1 MSNIS
6 SVSSLAGG
14 LAKHLA
20 NQFSGAGGSAN
31 SAKDVH
37 LVIKDYKKSG
47 ELDKISAVSAGASA
61 ASAALS
67 FSPLAKSA
75 VAASALSSAL
85 SVYND
90 VKRDG
95 VASDRSLVSALG
107 SLASAAALVASGPAA
122 AALFVAAAIGLGIY
136 ALSLDGDDRQVAQAV
151 SDLFDAIAG
160 LQKKYSNEVSP
171 NDWDKMVSSR
181 PLWTWED
188 IQRGYIDGGKSC
200 LPILITELQKDF
212 KDSEQNASPLILDLD
227 GDGVETLGKDA
238 GIHFDHDG
246 NGFAELSGWV
256 GKDDGLLVLDRNG
269 NGEIDDGSE
278 LFGNNTD
285 LADGGKATNGFLALA
300 DLDSNGDGWIDASD
314 EAFSQLRVWKDS
326 NSNGKVDEGELLTL
340 EDAGVG
346 KLSTG
351 FSNQNKVDEHGNK
364 ILQQGGYVDLNGDT
378 QAMDDVWFTFDSA
391 NTQDRN
397 KVDLG
402 SDFLSL
408 PNVAGFGNVSDLN
421 QSIAKDSTGI
431 IKELLGEYIEEK
443 NFSKKSEIL
452 DSLIYAWTGVQ
463 DIDPNDRGA
472 TNNKLGDAR
481 KIAALERF
489 LGEKYVNKWQAGGLG
504 PNAAGLLVQAYSKL
518 KDYVATQLL
527 AQSSFKHLYDR
538 VSLSFDEASGQ
549 FKLDVSLLI
558 DELITEYQ
566 TRGESGAGFIGEFA
580 NNIKALKTDAG
591 VQALEEIRRAGRSL
605 GGTLGVVL
613 ASLGASLVVGGA
625 NNGRLSG
632 TDTDDLLLGV
642 ADNERLS
649 GGSGNDTL
657 IGGAGNDH
665 LEGGSGSDVYY
676 FERGWGQDTVF
687 NYDRSTDK
695 VDAIEF
701 GSDITT
707 DDILVGR
714 WGTELI
720 LSLKGNDDR
729 ITLSSYLSNDGNNF
743 YRLEEIRFADGT
755 IWDVERIKAMLLQG
769 GEGNDTLTGYASD
782 DRLSGGAGNDRVTA
796 GAGNDWLEG
805 GIGNDTLYGDAGNDT
820 LVGGVGNDYLHGGD
834 GSDVYRFERGWGQ
847 DRIDNYDRGAGKV
860 DAIEFGSDITTD
872 DILVGRWGTDL
883 ILSLKGSDD
892 RITLTNY
899 LTNDGNNS
907 YRLEEIRFAD
917 GTIWDVERIKAMLLQ
932 GGEGN
937 DTLTGYAS
945 DDHLSGGAGN
955 DWLSAG
961 AGNDWL
967 EGGIGNDSLYGDAGN
982 DTLVGG
988 AGNDYL
994 HGGDGNDVYRFERG
1008 WGQDRI
1014 DNYDRGTDKVDAIEF
1029 GSDIT
1034 TGDILVGRWGTDLI
1048 LSLKGSDDR
1057 ITLTNY
1063 LANDGNN
1070 LYRLEEIRFA
1080 DGTIWDIEQVKTLL
1094 LQGGEGNDSLTGYA
1108 SDDRLSGGAGNDSLY
1123 GGVGND
1129 TLVGGVGN
1137 DYLHGGDGSDV
1148 YRFERGWGQDR
1159 IDNYDRSTG
1168 KTDAIEFGSDIFT
1181 DDIQLWRN
1189 GNDLLLS
1196 LKGTD
1201 DRITLSNYLS
1211 NDGGSS
1217 YRLEEIRFADGSV
1230 WDVEQVKALLLQGG
1244 EGNDAL
1250 IGYASDDRLSG
1261 GAGNDWLYGEA
1272 GHDWLEGGIGN
1283 DRLYGGVG
1291 NDTLIGGAGSD
1302 YLIGGE
1308 GSDVYR
1314 FERGWGQDHI
1324 ENYDRSTGKTDAIEF
1339 GSDISADDIQLSRW
1353 GSNLILSLKGTD
1365 DQITLSSYLFN
1376 DGNNLYRLEEIRF
1389 ADGTIW
1395 DVERVKAML
1404 LQGDEGNDTLTGY
1417 ASDDHLSGG
1426 AGNDRLTAGA
1436 GNDWLDGGI
1445 GNDTLYGD
1453 AGNDTLMGG
1462 AGNDYLHGGDGS
1474 DVYRFER
1481 GWGQDRIDNYDRSAD
1496 KVDAIEFGNDI
1507 STDDILM
1514 GRWGSDLILSLK
1526 GSDDRITLT
1535 NYLTNDGNNSYRL
1548 EEIRFADGTIW
1559 DVKRIRAMLLQGGEG
1574 NDTLTGYATDDH
1586 LSGGAGNDRLSAGAG
1601 NDWLEGGIGNDTL
1614 YGDAGNDTLVGGVGN
1629 DYLHGG
1635 DGSDVYRF
1643 ERGWGQDRI
1652 ENYDRNTGK
1661 TDAIEFGSDISAN
1674 DIQLSR
1680 NGNDLVL
1687 SLKGSDDRITISNY
1701 LYNDGNSDFRLEE
1714 IRFADGA
1721 VWDVDRVKA
1730 LLLQGGEGNDTLT
1743 GYASDDRLSGG
1754 AGNDWLYG
1762 EAGNDWLEGGVGND
1776 TLYGRAGDDTLIG
1789 GAGNDYLEGGDGSD
1803 VYRFERG
1810 WGQDRIYNYD
1820 RSADKV
1826 DAIEFGSDISADDI
1840 QLSRWGFDLILSLK
1854 GSDDR
1859 ITISNYLYNDG
1870 NSDFRLEEIR
1880 FADGVVWNVDR
1891 VKALLLQGGEGNDT
1905 LTGYANDD
1913 RLSGGAGNDR
1923 LSAGAGNDWLEGG
1936 IGNDSLYGDAGNDTL
1951 VGGAGNDYLHGGDGS
1966 DVYRFERGWGQDTV
1980 SNYDRSADKV
1990 DAIEFGADITA
2001 DDIQLSRQGNE
2012 LILSLK
2018 GSDDRITLSNYLS
2031 NDGNNQ
2037 YCLEEI
2043 RFADG
2048 TIWDVERVK
2057 SLLLQGGEGNDIL
2070 TGYASD
2076 DCLSGGAG
2084 NDRLDGG
2091 IGNDWI
2097 GGGTGNDTLFGNA
2110 GNDTL
2115 VGGAGNDYLHGG
2127 DGSDVYRFE
2136 RGWGQDRIENYDRN
2150 SGKTDAIEFGSDIS
2164 ANDIQ
2169 LSRWG
2174 SDLILSLKG
2183 TDDRITLSNYLANDG
2198 KSDYRLEEIRFADGT
2213 IWDVEQVKSLL
2224 QGKSIGGR
2232 STNGG
2237 ERSNSL
2243 LAEGP
2248 AVQGVSLS
2256 LMSDATASL
2265 EGKTQHLI
2273 DNMAA
2278 FGVPSPA
2285 GSGAVFEQR
2294 HGLELVLA
2302 AGN

>member
-1 MSNIS
+1 MSKFSSIADLASGVAGHISNQTNGSVAVANASKDVREMMEEENIS
-6 SVSSLAGG
+6 SSDILA
-14 LAKHLA
+14 A
-20 NQFSGAGGSAN
+20 SA
-31 SAKDVH
+31 S
-37 LVIKDYKKSG
+37 
-47 ELDKISAVSAGASA
+47 ASA
-61 ASAALS
+61 AALA
-67 FSPLAKSA
+67 FAPLSNVA
-75 VAASALSSAL
+75 VPASALSSAL
-85 SVYND
+85 AILND
-90 VKRDG
+90 IKKKG
-95 VASDRSLVSALG
+95 SASDRSLLSALA
-107 SLASAAALVASGPAA
+107 SLAGAAGLIASGPAA
-122 AALFVAAAIGLGIY
+122 AVLFAAAGIGLGLY
-136 ALSLDGDDRQVAQAV
+136 ALSTDSKNREIAQAV
-151 SDLFDAIAG
+151 SDLFDAIG
-160 LQKKYSNEVSP
+160 SLKERYKDEVSP
-171 NDWDKMVSSR
+171 DKWGGMVGSP
-181 PLWTWED
+181 PLWTWNEL
-188 IQRGYIDGGKSC
+188 QQGYIDGGQSC
-200 LPILITELQKDF
+200 LPLLIPELQKDF

-300 DLDSNGDGWIDASD
+300 DLDSNGDGWIDAGD

-351 FSNQNKVDEHGNK
+351 FSSQNKVDEHGNK

-402 SDFLSL
+402 SEFSPL

-421 QSIAKDSTGI
+421 QSIAKDSTGR
-431 IKELLGEYIEEK
+431 IKQLLGEYVEEK
-443 NFSKKSEIL
+443 SFSKKSEIL
-452 DSLIYAWTGVQ
+452 DSLIYAWAGVQ

-472 TNNKLGDAR
+472 ANNKLGDAR

-504 PNAAGLLVQAYSKL
+504 PNAAGLLAKAYSKL

-538 VSLSFDEASGQ
+538 VSLSFDEARGQ
-549 FKLDVSLLI
+549 FKLDVSLLV

-605 GGTLGVVL
+605 GGTLGIML
-613 ASLGASLVVGGA
+613 ASLGARLVVGGT

-729 ITLSSYLSNDGNNF
+729 ITLSSYLSNDGKNF

-805 GIGNDTLYGDAGNDT
+805 GIGNDSLYGDAGNDT

-847 DRIDNYDRGAGKV
+847 DRIDNYDRSTDKV
-860 DAIEFGSDITTD
+860 DAIEFGNDISTD
-872 DILVGRWGTDL
+872 DILVGRWGSDL

-892 RITLTNY
+892 RITLSNY

-937 DTLTGYAS
+937 DTLIGYAS
-945 DDHLSGGAGN
+945 DDRLSGGAGN
-955 DWLSAG
+955 DWFSAG

-994 HGGDGNDVYRFERG
+994 HGGEGCDVYRFERG

-1029 GSDIT
+1029 GSDI
-1034 TGDILVGRWGTDLI
+1034 
-1048 LSLKGSDDR
+1048 
-1057 ITLTNY
+1057 
-1063 LANDGNN
+1063 
-1070 LYRLEEIRFA
+1070 
-1080 DGTIWDIEQVKTLL
+1080 
-1094 LQGGEGNDSLTGYA
+1094 
-1108 SDDRLSGGAGNDSLY
+1108 
-1123 GGVGND
+1123 
-1129 TLVGGVGN
+1129 
-1137 DYLHGGDGSDV
+1137 
-1148 YRFERGWGQDR
+1148 
-1159 IDNYDRSTG
+1159 
-1168 KTDAIEFGSDIFT
+1168 
-1181 DDIQLWRN
+1181 
-1189 GNDLLLS
+1189 
-1196 LKGTD
+1196 
-1201 DRITLSNYLS
+1201 
-1211 NDGGSS
+1211 
-1217 YRLEEIRFADGSV
+1217 
-1230 WDVEQVKALLLQGG
+1230 
-1244 EGNDAL
+1244 
-1250 IGYASDDRLSG
+1250 
-1261 GAGNDWLYGEA
+1261 
-1272 GHDWLEGGIGN
+1272 
-1283 DRLYGGVG
+1283 
-1291 NDTLIGGAGSD
+1291 
-1302 YLIGGE
+1302 
-1308 GSDVYR
+1308 
-1314 FERGWGQDHI
+1314 
-1324 ENYDRSTGKTDAIEF
+1324 
-1339 GSDISADDIQLSRW
+1339 SADDIQLSRW
-1353 GSNLILSLKGTD
+1353 GSDLILSLKGTD
-1365 DQITLSSYLFN
+1365 DRITLSSYLFN
-1376 DGNNLYRLEEIRF
+1376 DGNNLHRLEEIRF

-1395 DVERVKAML
+1395 DVERVK
-1404 LQGDEGNDTLTGY
+1404 
-1417 ASDDHLSGG
+1417 
-1426 AGNDRLTAGA
+1426 
-1436 GNDWLDGGI
+1436 
-1445 GNDTLYGD
+1445 
-1453 AGNDTLMGG
+1453 
-1462 AGNDYLHGGDGS
+1462 
-1474 DVYRFER
+1474 
-1481 GWGQDRIDNYDRSAD
+1481 
-1496 KVDAIEFGNDI
+1496 
-1507 STDDILM
+1507 
-1514 GRWGSDLILSLK
+1514 
-1526 GSDDRITLT
+1526 
-1535 NYLTNDGNNSYRL
+1535 
-1548 EEIRFADGTIW
+1548 
-1559 DVKRIRAMLLQGGEG
+1559 AMLLQGGEG

-1614 YGDAGNDTLVGGVGN
+1614 YGDAGNDTLVGDVGN

-1652 ENYDRNTGK
+1652 DNYDRSTDKVDAIEFGSDISADDIQLSRWGSNLILSLKGTDDQITLSSYLFNDGNNLYRLEEIRFADGTSWDVERVKAMLLQGGEGNDTLTGYATDDRLSGGTGNDRLTAGAGNDWLDGGIGNDTLYGDAGNDTLVGGAGNDYLHGGDGSDVYRFERGWGQDRIDNYDRNTGK
-1661 TDAIEFGSDISAN
+1661 TDAIELGSDISAD
-1674 DIQLSR
+1674 DIQLWR

-1687 SLKGSDDRITISNY
+1687 SLKDSDDRITISNY
-1701 LYNDGNSDFRLEE
+1701 LYNDGNNDFRLEE

-1762 EAGNDWLEGGVGND
+1762 EAGNDWLEGGAGND

-1854 GSDDR
+1854 GTDDR

-1880 FADGVVWNVDR
+1880 FADGAVWDVDR

-1905 LTGYANDD
+1905 LTGYASDD

-2018 GSDDRITLSNYLS
+2018 GSDDRITLISYLS

-2037 YCLEEI
+2037 YRLEEI

-2057 SLLLQGGEGNDIL
+2057 SLLLQGGEGHDIL

-2076 DCLSGGAG
+2076 DHLSGGAG

-2091 IGNDWI
+2091 IGNDWV
-2097 GGGTGNDTLFGNA
+2097 GGGIGNDTLFGNA

-2136 RGWGQDRIENYDRN
+2136 RGWGQDRIENYDR
-2150 SGKTDAIEFGSDIS
+2150 STGKTDAIEFGSDIS
-2164 ANDIQ
+2164 ADDIQ

-2183 TDDRITLSNYLANDG
+2183 TNDRITLSNYLANDG

-2224 QGKSIGGR
+2224 QGKSIGSR

-2237 ERSNSL
+2237 EWSSSL

-2256 LMSDATASL
+2256 LMSDAIASL